1 MDSTVECLFA
11 EFITSTYDRDGPG
24 IPTLAA
30 VFSFPLSLSLLLFFF
45 PLLHRASF
53 FFFPLLHRVITL
65 QVSL

>member
-1 MDSTVECLFA
+1 MDSTECLFA
-11 EFITSTYDRDGPG
+11 EFITSTFDRDGPG

-30 VFSFPLSLSLLLFFF
+30 VFFFSSLSLSASFFS

-53 FFFPLLHRVITL
+53 FFPPLLHRVITL